1 MLLKIYY
8 HNTSFE
14 GRDFFFLELI
24 WLKALFIPVMFFP
37 SLDAEI
43 SFHLN
48 NNDENKWQGLLFVM
62 HKLGEMN
69 PAIS

>member
-1 MLLKIYY
+1 
-8 HNTSFE
+8 
-14 GRDFFFLELI
+14 
-24 WLKALFIPVMFFP
+24 MFVP

-48 NNDENKWQGLLFVM
+48 DNDENKWQGFLFVM
-62 HKLGEMN
+62 HILGEMN